1 MEEDVLKI
9 EGTVLVRCLDKNVE
23 SVTIPNYVT
32 KIDIKAFRRC
42 ASLKSI
48 VIPPSVTEIDDYAFF
63 NCTSLSSV
71 IIPESVTSIGEGAF
85 FNCTSLSSVIIP
97 ESVTKIGS
105 YAFCHCNIT
114 ALSHPCLT
122 IKDGLAIEYDD
133 WVVYCATQ
141 SRSITIPD
149 GIRVIFDRAFCDCA
163 SIESVKIPESVTTI
177 SNKAFKGCNITEL
190 SHPLLTIKNGVAIE
204 NNKVLYW
211 TNQSSS
217 ITIPDGVREIEYY
230 AFYDNKTL
238 SSVVIPPSVKEIG
251 KEAFEGCSSLS
262 SVVIPDSVRKI
273 GDKAFMGCDID
284 ELSHPCLKIKNGFAI
299 KGKKVL
305 YRTTQSDSFIIPN
318 GVKEI
323 VEDVLDGYSE
333 PESVEF
339 SGTVAQWEAIVGK
352 WYLLKHISEKSVKCS
367 DGVWQ
372 LPVLLIENG
381 SLKQCTDKSATS
393 VTIPDGVTEIAH
405 NAFSGCESL
414 KSLEIPSGVTKIG
427 AYSFCESL
435 SSISLPSSITEFDKE
450 AFFFVGKSLS
460 KVILADDFQKVPSEW
475 FDRLDWNNENY
486 EIVCTKDSST
496 YKAVKR
502 SPKLKK
508 HLKDVALQVAK
519 NEKIATVN
527 KIGADALLS
536 TLRSSVEGFSFQI
549 LATTKSATV
558 VLVQIGKNVGVF
570 KLGADS
576 SKWFS
581 KLQKVLEAFSDST
594 KSGEEI
600 FDVITRVKLPLGE
613 IPGKKAE
620 KMTLR
625 GDNMNL
631 FASGVLREI
640 EYCVLK
646 GSALF
651 GIKEIGYRAFKSG
664 CDYSLS
670 SVKIPKSVTK
680 IGSEAFRGCS
690 KLESIEIPDSVT
702 EIGEKA
708 FKSSSLASVVIPD
721 SVTKIGDKAFEY
733 TDINELSH
741 PLLTIKNGIAIK
753 DGTVL
758 YSANYTSKITLPD
771 GVTKIGEKAFYEC
784 SGLYSMVLPESL
796 KEIDDNA
803 FFECDSLET
812 LEFKGTVAQWKAVK
826 KCVDLCFRIGTRT
839 VKCTDGEAK
848 L

>member
-1 MEEDVLKI
+1 MADVLKI

-97 ESVTKIGS
+97 ESVTKIGR

-163 SIESVKIPESVTTI
+163 SIESVKIPESVTSI
-177 SNKAFKGCNITEL
+177 GNKAFKGCNITEL
-190 SHPLLTIKNGVAIE
+190 SHPLLTIKNGVAIKD
-204 NNKVLYW
+204 NKVLYW

-217 ITIPDGVREIEYY
+217 ITIPDGVKEIEYS
-230 AFYDNKTL
+230 AFYYNKTL
-238 SSVVIPPSVKEIG
+238 SSVIIPPSVKEIG

-273 GDKAFMGCDID
+273 GDKAFLGCNID

-305 YRTTQSDSFIIPN
+305 YRTTQSDSFIIPE

-323 VEDVLDGYSE
+323 DKDVLDGYSK

-352 WYLLKHISEKSVKCS
+352 WYLIEDISEKNVKCS
-367 DGVWQ
+367 DGIWQ

-393 VTIPDGVTEIAH
+393 VTIPDGVTEIADH
-405 NAFSGCESL
+405 AFSGCKSL
-414 KSLEIPSGVTKIG
+414 KSLEVPSGVTKIG
-427 AYSFCESL
+427 AYSLCESL

-475 FDRLDWNNENY
+475 FDRLDWHNENY

-508 HLKDVALQVAK
+508 HIKDLALQVAK

-527 KIGADALLS
+527 KVGADALLS
-536 TLRSSVEGFSFQI
+536 TLRSSVAGLSFQI

-558 VLVQIGKNVGVF
+558 AMVQIGKNIGVF

-600 FDVITRVKLPLGE
+600 FAVITSLKLPLGE

-620 KMTLR
+620 DMTLR
-625 GDNMNL
+625 GNTLNL

-640 EYCVLK
+640 EYYIK
-646 GSALF
+646 DIALF
-651 GIKEIGYRAFKSG
+651 GIKEIGYRAFNSG
-664 CDYSLS
+664 SNYSLS

-680 IGSEAFRGCS
+680 IGSEAFKSCYEI
-690 KLESIEIPDSVT
+690 ESLEIPDSVT
-702 EIGEKA
+702 EIGDKA
-708 FKSSSLASVVIPD
+708 FRGCDKIKSLEIPD
-721 SVTKIGDKAFEY
+721 SVKEIGDKAFEY
-733 TDINELSH
+733 TGINELSH
-741 PLLTIKNGIAIK
+741 PCLTIKNGVAIK

-758 YSANYTSKITLPD
+758 YQANYTSNVTLPD

-784 SGLYSMVLPESL
+784 RWLHSMVLPESL

-803 FFECDSLET
+803 FFECDYLET

-826 KCVDLCFRIGTRT
+826 KGVDLCFRIGTRT

>member
-1 MEEDVLKI
+1 MEEEVLKI

-190 SHPLLTIKNGVAIE
+190 SHPLLTIKNGVAIKD
-204 NNKVLYW
+204 NKVLYW

-217 ITIPDGVREIEYY
+217 ITIPDGVREIEYS

-238 SSVVIPPSVKEIG
+238 SSVVIPEGVTKIG

-262 SVVIPDSVRKI
+262 SVVIPDSVKKI
-273 GDKAFMGCDID
+273 GDKAFMGCNID

-305 YRTTQSDSFIIPN
+305 YRTTQSDSFIIPD

-323 VEDVLDGYSE
+323 DKDVLDGYSS

-352 WYLLKHISEKSVKCS
+352 WYLIEDISEKSVKCS
-367 DGVWQ
+367 DGVWKM
-372 LPVLLIENG
+372 PVLLIENG

-393 VTIPDGVTEIAH
+393 VTIPDGVTEIADH
-405 NAFSGCESL
+405 AFSGCESL
-414 KSLEIPSGVTKIG
+414 KSLEVPSGVTKIG
-427 AYSFCESL
+427 AYSLCESL
-435 SSISLPSSITEFDKE
+435 SSISLPSSITEFDKD

-508 HLKDVALQVAK
+508 HIKDLALQVAK

-527 KIGADALLS
+527 KVGADALLS
-536 TLRSSVEGFSFQI
+536 TLRSSVKGLSFQI

-558 VLVQIGKNVGVF
+558 AMVQIGKNIGVF
-570 KLGADS
+570 KLGVDS

-600 FDVITRVKLPLGE
+600 FDVITSLKLPLGE

-620 KMTLR
+620 DMTLR
-625 GDNMNL
+625 GSTLNL

-640 EYCVLK
+640 EYRMLEDI
-646 GSALF
+646 ALF
-651 GIKEIGYRAFKSG
+651 GIKEIGYRAFNSG

-680 IGSEAFRGCS
+680 IGSEAFRGCR
-690 KLESIEIPDSVT
+690 KLESIEIPDSVK

-708 FKSSSLASVVIPD
+708 FRGSHLASVVIPD
-721 SVTKIGDKAFEY
+721 SVTKIGDKAFVY

-758 YSANYTSKITLPD
+758 YSANYTSNVTLPD
-771 GVTKIGEKAFYEC
+771 GVTKIGSKAFWELYNLCSMVIPDSVTEIDRDAFYEC
-784 SGLYSMVLPESL
+784 DYL
-796 KEIDDNA
+796 
-803 FFECDSLET
+803 CT

-826 KCVDLCFRIGTRT
+826 KCVDLSCRIAATK
-839 VKCTDGEAK
+839 VNCADGEAE

>member
-1 MEEDVLKI
+1 MEDVLKI

-23 SVTIPNYVT
+23 SVTIPDYVT
-32 KIDIKAFRRC
+32 KID
-42 ASLKSI
+42 
-48 VIPPSVTEIDDYAFF
+48 
-63 NCTSLSSV
+63 
-71 IIPESVTSIGEGAF
+71 EGAF
-85 FNCTSLSSVIIP
+85 KSCKSL
-97 ESVTKIGS
+97 K
-105 YAFCHCNIT
+105 
-114 ALSHPCLT
+114 
-122 IKDGLAIEYDD
+122 
-133 WVVYCATQ
+133 
-141 SRSITIPD
+141 
-149 GIRVIFDRAFCDCA
+149 
-163 SIESVKIPESVTTI
+163 
-177 SNKAFKGCNITEL
+177 
-190 SHPLLTIKNGVAIE
+190 
-204 NNKVLYW
+204 
-211 TNQSSS
+211 
-217 ITIPDGVREIEYY
+217 
-230 AFYDNKTL
+230 
-238 SSVVIPPSVKEIG
+238 SVVIPPSVTKIG

-262 SVVIPDSVRKI
+262 SVVIPDSVKKI
-273 GDKAFMGCDID
+273 GDKAFMGCNID

-305 YRTTQSDSFIIPN
+305 YRTTQSDSFIIPD

-323 VEDVLDGYSE
+323 DKDVLDGYSS

-352 WYLLKHISEKSVKCS
+352 WYLIEDISEKSVKCS
-367 DGVWQ
+367 DGVWKM
-372 LPVLLIENG
+372 PVLLIENG

-393 VTIPDGVTEIAH
+393 VTIPDGVTEIADH
-405 NAFSGCESL
+405 AFSGCESL
-414 KSLEIPSGVTKIG
+414 KSLEVPSGVTKIG
-427 AYSFCESL
+427 AYSLCESL
-435 SSISLPSSITEFDKE
+435 SSISLPSSITEFDKD

-486 EIVCTKDSST
+486 EIICTKDSST

-508 HLKDVALQVAK
+508 HIKDIALQAAK

-527 KIGADALLS
+527 KVGADALLS
-536 TLRSSVEGFSFQI
+536 TLRSSVKGFSFQI
-549 LATTKSATV
+549 LATTKSAAV
-558 VLVQIGKNVGVF
+558 AMVQIGKNVGVF

-600 FDVITRVKLPLGE
+600 FDVITSLKLPLGE

-620 KMTLR
+620 KMTLK
-625 GDNMNL
+625 GNVLNL

-640 EYCVLK
+640 EYYTK
-646 GSALF
+646 DIALF
-651 GIKEIGYRAFKSG
+651 GIKEIGYRAFKH
-664 CDYSLS
+664 DVLTHLS

-680 IGSEAFRGCS
+680 IGSEAFKGCDEI
-690 KLESIEIPDSVT
+690 ESIEIPDSVT

-708 FKSSSLASVVIPD
+708 FKGCDKIKSLEIPD
-721 SVTKIGDKAFEY
+721 SVKEIGDKAFEY
-733 TDINELSH
+733 TGINELSH

-758 YSANYTSKITLPD
+758 YSANYTSNVTLPD

-784 SGLYSMVLPESL
+784 CGLHSMVLPESL

-826 KCVDLCFRIGTRT
+826 KGIDLCFRIGTRT

>member
-1 MEEDVLKI
+1 MEEEVLKI
-9 EGTVLVRCLDKNVE
+9 KGTELVKCLDKNVE
-23 SVTIPNYVT
+23 SVTIPDYVT

-42 ASLKSI
+42 ASLKSV

-71 IIPESVTSIGEGAF
+71 IIPESVTSIGR
-85 FNCTSLSSVIIP
+85 
-97 ESVTKIGS
+97 

-141 SRSITIPD
+141 RRSITIPD

-190 SHPLLTIKNGVAIE
+190 SHPLLTIKNGVAIK

-217 ITIPDGVREIEYY
+217 ITIPDGVREIEYS

-238 SSVVIPPSVKEIG
+238 SSVVIPEGVTTIG

-305 YRTTQSDSFIIPN
+305 YRTTQSNSFIIPD

-323 VEDVLDGYSE
+323 DKDVLDGYNK

-352 WYLLKHISEKSVKCS
+352 WNLLKHISEKNVKCS

-508 HLKDVALQVAK
+508 HIKDIALQVAK

-527 KIGADALLS
+527 KVGADALLS

-558 VLVQIGKNVGVF
+558 ALVQIGKNVGVF

-581 KLQKVLEAFSDST
+581 KLQKVLEAFLDST

-600 FDVITRVKLPLGE
+600 FDVITREKLPLGE

-625 GDNMNL
+625 GGTLNL

-640 EYCVLK
+640 EYRVLK
-646 GSALF
+646 DIALF

-680 IGSEAFRGCS
+680 IGSEAFRSCR

-708 FKSSSLASVVIPD
+708 FRGSSLASVVIPD
-721 SVTKIGDKAFEY
+721 SVTKIGDKAFVY

-758 YSANYTSKITLPD
+758 YQANSTNNVTLPD
-771 GVTKIGEKAFYEC
+771 GVTKIGEKAFHEC
-784 SGLYSMVLPESL
+784 WSLYSMVLPESL

-803 FFECDSLET
+803 FFECDDLCT
-812 LEFKGTVAQWKAVK
+812 LEFKGSVAQWKAVK

-839 VKCTDGEAK
+839 VKCTDGEAE

>member
-1 MEEDVLKI
+1 M
-9 EGTVLVRCLDKNVE
+9 
-23 SVTIPNYVT
+23 
-32 KIDIKAFRRC
+32 
-42 ASLKSI
+42 
-48 VIPPSVTEIDDYAFF
+48 
-63 NCTSLSSV
+63 
-71 IIPESVTSIGEGAF
+71 
-85 FNCTSLSSVIIP
+85 
-97 ESVTKIGS
+97 
-105 YAFCHCNIT
+105 
-114 ALSHPCLT
+114 
-122 IKDGLAIEYDD
+122 
-133 WVVYCATQ
+133 
-141 SRSITIPD
+141 
-149 GIRVIFDRAFCDCA
+149 
-163 SIESVKIPESVTTI
+163 
-177 SNKAFKGCNITEL
+177 
-190 SHPLLTIKNGVAIE
+190 
-204 NNKVLYW
+204 
-211 TNQSSS
+211 
-217 ITIPDGVREIEYY
+217 
-230 AFYDNKTL
+230 
-238 SSVVIPPSVKEIG
+238 
-251 KEAFEGCSSLS
+251 
-262 SVVIPDSVRKI
+262 
-273 GDKAFMGCDID
+273 
-284 ELSHPCLKIKNGFAI
+284 
-299 KGKKVL
+299 
-305 YRTTQSDSFIIPN
+305 
-318 GVKEI
+318 
-323 VEDVLDGYSE
+323 
-333 PESVEF
+333 
-339 SGTVAQWEAIVGK
+339 
-352 WYLLKHISEKSVKCS
+352 KCS

-414 KSLEIPSGVTKIG
+414 KSLEVPSGVTKIG

-508 HLKDVALQVAK
+508 HIKDLALQVAK

-527 KIGADALLS
+527 KVGADALLS

-558 VLVQIGKNVGVF
+558 AMVQIGKNIGVF
-570 KLGADS
+570 RLGADS
-576 SKWFS
+576 SKWLP

-625 GDNMNL
+625 GGTLNL

-640 EYCVLK
+640 EYPMLK
-646 GSALF
+646 DIALF
-651 GIKEIGYRAFKSG
+651 GIKEIGYRAFKH
-664 CDYSLS
+664 DVFTHLS

-708 FKSSSLASVVIPD
+708 FKWSSLASVVIPD
-721 SVTKIGDKAFEY
+721 SIKEIGDKAFEH

-771 GVTKIGEKAFYEC
+771 GVTKIGEKAFYEF

-803 FFECDSLET
+803 FFDCDSLET

-826 KCVDLCFRIGTRT
+826 KGIDLCFRIGTRT
-839 VKCTDGEAK
+839 VKCTDGEAE

>member
-9 EGTVLVRCLDKNVE
+9 KGTELVRCLDKNVE
-23 SVTIPNYVT
+23 SVTIPDYVT
-32 KIDIKAFRRC
+32 KIDEGAFKSC
-42 ASLKSI
+42 KSLKSI

-71 IIPESVTSIGEGAF
+71 IIPESVTS
-85 FNCTSLSSVIIP
+85 
-97 ESVTKIGS
+97 IGS

-217 ITIPDGVREIEYY
+217 ITIPDGVREIEYS

-273 GDKAFMGCDID
+273 GGKAFLGCNID

-305 YRTTQSDSFIIPN
+305 YRTTQSNSFIIPE

-323 VEDVLDGYSE
+323 DMDVLDGYSK

-352 WYLLKHISEKSVKCS
+352 WYLIEDISEKSVKCS

-372 LPVLLIENG
+372 LPVMLVEKG

-405 NAFSGCESL
+405 NAFSGCDSL

-427 AYSFCESL
+427 AYSLCESL

-508 HLKDVALQVAK
+508 HIKDLALQVAK

-527 KIGADALLS
+527 KVGADALLS
-536 TLRSSVEGFSFQI
+536 TLRSSVKGLSFQI

-558 VLVQIGKNVGVF
+558 AMVQIGKNVGVF

-576 SKWFS
+576 SKWSS

-600 FDVITRVKLPLGE
+600 FDVITSLKLTLGE

-625 GDNMNL
+625 GSTLNL

-640 EYCVLK
+640 EYRMLK
-646 GSALF
+646 DIALF
-651 GIKEIGYRAFKSG
+651 GIKEIGYRAFKH
-664 CDYSLS
+664 DVLTHLS

-680 IGSEAFRGCS
+680 IGSEAFKGCDEI
-690 KLESIEIPDSVT
+690 ESIEIPDSVT

-708 FKSSSLASVVIPD
+708 FKGCDKIKSLEIPD
-721 SVTKIGDKAFEY
+721 SVKEIGDKAFEY
-733 TDINELSH
+733 TGINELSH

-758 YSANYTSKITLPD
+758 YSANYTSNVTLPD

-784 SGLYSMVLPESL
+784 CGLHSMVLPESL

-826 KCVDLCFRIGTRT
+826 KGIDLCFRIGTRT

>member
-9 EGTVLVRCLDKNVE
+9 KGTELVRCLDKNVE

-42 ASLKSI
+42 ASLKSV

-97 ESVTKIGS
+97 ESVTSIGS

-217 ITIPDGVREIEYY
+217 ITIPDGVKEIEYS

-238 SSVVIPPSVKEIG
+238 SSVVIPEGVTTIG

-273 GDKAFMGCDID
+273 GAEAFLGCNID

-305 YRTTQSDSFIIPN
+305 YRTTQSNSFIIPE

-323 VEDVLDGYSE
+323 VEDVLDGYSK

-352 WYLLKHISEKSVKCS
+352 WYLLEHTSEKNVKCA

-393 VTIPDGVTEIAH
+393 VTIPDGVTEIAL

-427 AYSFCESL
+427 AYSFCKSL
-435 SSISLPSSITEFDKE
+435 SSISLPSSITEFDKD
-450 AFFFVGKSLS
+450 AFFFVGKCLS

-475 FDRLDWNNENY
+475 FDRLDWNENY
-486 EIVCTKDSST
+486 EIICTKDSST

-508 HLKDVALQVAK
+508 HIKDLALQVAK

-527 KIGADALLS
+527 KVGADALLS
-536 TLRSSVEGFSFQI
+536 TLLPSVSGFSFQI

-558 VLVQIGKNVGVF
+558 ALVQIGKNVGVF

-600 FDVITRVKLPLGE
+600 FDVITSVKLPLGE

-625 GDNMNL
+625 GSTLNL

-640 EYCVLK
+640 EYRMLK
-646 GSALF
+646 DIALF
-651 GIKEIGYRAFKSG
+651 GIKEIGYRAFKH
-664 CDYSLS
+664 DVLTHLS

-680 IGSEAFRGCS
+680 IGSEAFKGCDEI
-690 KLESIEIPDSVT
+690 KSIEIPDSVT
-702 EIGEKA
+702 EIGDKA
-708 FKSSSLASVVIPD
+708 FKWSSLASVVIPD
-721 SVTKIGDKAFEY
+721 SVTKIGDKAFEH

-771 GVTKIGEKAFYEC
+771 GVTKIGEKAFHEC
-784 SGLYSMVLPESL
+784 SWLYSMVLPESL
-796 KEIDDNA
+796 KEIDQNA

-826 KCVDLCFRIGTRT
+826 KGADWNSRVPAKR
-839 VKCTDGEAK
+839 VKCTDGEAE

>member
-9 EGTVLVRCLDKNVE
+9 EGTELVKCLDKNVE
-23 SVTIPNYVT
+23 SVTIPDYVT
-32 KIDIKAFRRC
+32 KIDIKAFLRC

-48 VIPPSVTEIDDYAFF
+48 VIPPSVTEIDDYAFSH
-63 NCTSLSSV
+63 CTSLSSV
-71 IIPESVTSIGEGAF
+71 IIPESVTSIGRYAF
-85 FNCTSLSSVIIP
+85 FN
-97 ESVTKIGS
+97 
-105 YAFCHCNIT
+105 CNIT

-133 WVVYCATQ
+133 WVVYCARQ

-149 GIRVIFDRAFCDCA
+149 GITRIWEQAFNGCA
-163 SIESVKIPESVTTI
+163 SIESVKIPESVTSI
-177 SNKAFKGCNITEL
+177 GNKAFKGCNITEL

-217 ITIPDGVREIEYY
+217 ITIPDGVKEIEYA
-230 AFYDNKTL
+230 AFYYNKTL
-238 SSVVIPPSVKEIG
+238 SSVIIPPSVKEIG
-251 KEAFEGCSSLS
+251 KEAFEYCSSLS

-273 GDKAFMGCDID
+273 GDKAFLGCDIT

-305 YRTTQSDSFIIPN
+305 YRTTQSDSFIIPE

-323 VEDVLDGYSE
+323 DKDVLDGCNY

-339 SGTVAQWEAIVGK
+339 AGTVAQWEAIVGK
-352 WYLLKHISEKSVKCS
+352 WNLLKHISEKNVKCS

-393 VTIPDGVTEIAH
+393 VTIPDGVTEIGGY
-405 NAFSGCESL
+405 AFNDCKLL
-414 KSLEIPSGVTKIG
+414 KSLEVPSGVTKISNG
-427 AYSFCESL
+427 AFCYCESL
-435 SSISLPSSITEFDKE
+435 SSISLPSSITEFDE
-450 AFFFVGKSLS
+450 DAFLFVGKALS
-460 KVILADDFQKVPSEW
+460 KVILADDFEKVPSEW
-475 FDRLDWNNENY
+475 FDRLDWHENY
-486 EIVCTKDSST
+486 EIICTKDSST

-508 HLKDVALQVAK
+508 HIKDLALQVAK
-519 NEKIATVN
+519 DKKIATVN
-527 KIGADALLS
+527 KVGADALLS
-536 TLRSSVEGFSFQI
+536 TLLSSVAGLSFQI

-558 VLVQIGKNVGVF
+558 ALMQIGKNVGVF

-576 SKWFS
+576 SKWFP
-581 KLQKVLEAFSDST
+581 KLQEVLEAFSDST

-640 EYCVLK
+640 EYRMIK
-646 GSALF
+646 GIALF
-651 GIKEIGYRAFKSG
+651 GIKEIGYRAFYSG

-680 IGSEAFRGCS
+680 IGSEAFRGCDEI
-690 KLESIEIPDSVT
+690 ESIEIPDSVT
-702 EIGEKA
+702 EIGDKA
-708 FKSSSLASVVIPD
+708 FKGSSLASVVIPD

-741 PLLTIKNGIAIK
+741 PLLTIKNGVAIK

-758 YSANYTSKITLPD
+758 YQANSTSKITLPD
-771 GVTKIGEKAFYEC
+771 GVTKIGEKAFYERR
-784 SGLYSMVLPESL
+784 GLHSMVLPDSL

-826 KCVDLCFRIGTRT
+826 KGVDLCFRIGTRA
-839 VKCTDGEAK
+839 VKCTDGDAE

>member
-9 EGTVLVRCLDKNVE
+9 KGTELVRCLDKNVE

-32 KIDIKAFRRC
+32 KIGEGAFKSC
-42 ASLKSI
+42 TSLESI
-48 VIPPSVTEIDDYAFF
+48 VIPPSVTEIDDYAF
-63 NCTSLSSV
+63 CH
-71 IIPESVTSIGEGAF
+71 
-85 FNCTSLSSVIIP
+85 CTSLSSVIIP

-217 ITIPDGVREIEYY
+217 ITIPDGVKEIEYS

-273 GDKAFMGCDID
+273 GGKAFLGCNID

-305 YRTTQSDSFIIPN
+305 YRTTQSNSFIIPE

-323 VEDVLDGYSE
+323 DKDVLDGYNY

-352 WYLLKHISEKSVKCS
+352 WYLLEHASEKNVKCA

-372 LPVLLIENG
+372 LPVMLVENG

-435 SSISLPSSITEFDKE
+435 SSISLPSSITEIDKE
-450 AFFFVGKSLS
+450 AFFFVGKCLS

-475 FDRLDWNNENY
+475 FDRLDWNENY
-486 EIVCTKDSST
+486 EIICTKDSST

-508 HLKDVALQVAK
+508 HIKDLALQVAK
-519 NEKIATVN
+519 DKKIASVN
-527 KIGADALLS
+527 KVGADALLS
-536 TLRSSVEGFSFQI
+536 TLLPSVAGFSFQI

-558 VLVQIGKNVGVF
+558 ALVQIGKNIGVF

-576 SKWFS
+576 SKWLP

-600 FDVITRVKLPLGE
+600 FDVITSLKLPLGE

-625 GDNMNL
+625 GSTLNL

-640 EYCVLK
+640 EYRMLNDI
-646 GSALF
+646 ALF
-651 GIKEIGYRAFKSG
+651 GIKEIGYRAFKH
-664 CDYSLS
+664 DVLTHLS

-680 IGSEAFRGCS
+680 IGSEAFKGCDEI
-690 KLESIEIPDSVT
+690 KSIEIPDSVT

-708 FKSSSLASVVIPD
+708 FKWSSLASVVIPD
-721 SVTKIGDKAFEY
+721 SVTKIGDKAFEL

-741 PLLTIKNGIAIK
+741 PLLTIKNGVAIK

-758 YSANYTSKITLPD
+758 YQANSTSNVIIPD
-771 GVTKIGEKAFYEC
+771 GVTKIGEKAFHEC
-784 SGLYSMVLPESL
+784 SWLHSMVLPESL

-826 KCVDLCFRIGTRT
+826 KGIDLCFRIGTRT
-839 VKCTDGEAK
+839 VKCTDGEAE

>member
-9 EGTVLVRCLDKNVE
+9 KGTELVRCLDKNVE

-42 ASLKSI
+42 ESLKSI

-190 SHPLLTIKNGVAIE
+190 SHPLLTIKNGVAIK

-217 ITIPDGVREIEYY
+217 ITIPDGVREIEYS

-238 SSVVIPPSVKEIG
+238 SSVVIPEGVTTIG

-273 GDKAFMGCDID
+273 GAEAFLGCNID

-305 YRTTQSDSFIIPN
+305 YRTTQSDSFIIPE

-323 VEDVLDGYSE
+323 VEDVLDGYNE

-352 WYLLKHISEKSVKCS
+352 WYLLEHISEKNVKCS
-367 DGVWQ
+367 DGVWEM
-372 LPVLLIENG
+372 PVLLIENG

-405 NAFSGCESL
+405 NAFSGCDSL

-427 AYSFCESL
+427 AYSLCESL

-460 KVILADDFQKVPSEW
+460 KVILADDFEKVPSEW
-475 FDRLDWNNENY
+475 FDRLDWNENY
-486 EIVCTKDSST
+486 EIICTKDSST

-508 HLKDVALQVAK
+508 HIKDLALQVAK

-527 KIGADALLS
+527 KVGADALLS
-536 TLRSSVEGFSFQI
+536 TLRSSVAGFSFQI

-558 VLVQIGKNVGVF
+558 ALVQIGKNIGVF
-570 KLGADS
+570 RLGADS
-576 SKWFS
+576 SKWLP
-581 KLQKVLEAFSDST
+581 KLQKVLDAFSDST

-625 GDNMNL
+625 GGTLNL

-640 EYCVLK
+640 EYPMLK
-646 GSALF
+646 DIALF
-651 GIKEIGYRAFKSG
+651 GIKEIGYRAFKH
-664 CDYSLS
+664 DVLTHLS

-680 IGSEAFRGCS
+680 IGSEAFKGCDEI
-690 KLESIEIPDSVT
+690 ESIEIPDSVT

-708 FKSSSLASVVIPD
+708 FKGCDKIKSLEIPD
-721 SVTKIGDKAFEY
+721 SVKEIGDKAFEY
-733 TDINELSH
+733 TGINELSH

-784 SGLYSMVLPESL
+784 RWLYSMVLPESL

>member
-1 MEEDVLKI
+1 MEEEVLKI
-9 EGTVLVRCLDKNVE
+9 NGTELVRCLDKNVE

-48 VIPPSVTEIDDYAFF
+48 VIPPSVTEIDDYAFCH
-63 NCTSLSSV
+63 CTSLSSV

-97 ESVTKIGS
+97 ESVTSIGS

-204 NNKVLYW
+204 DNKVRYW

-217 ITIPDGVREIEYY
+217 ITIPDGVKEIEYS

-238 SSVVIPPSVKEIG
+238 SSVVIPEGVTKIG

-273 GDKAFMGCDID
+273 GGKAFLGCNID

-305 YRTTQSDSFIIPN
+305 YRTTQSNSFIIPE

-323 VEDVLDGYSE
+323 DKDVLDGCSK

-352 WYLLKHISEKSVKCS
+352 WNLLEHTSEKNVKCK
-367 DGVWQ
+367 DGVWEM
-372 LPVLLIENG
+372 PVLLIENG

-393 VTIPDGVTEIAH
+393 VTIPDGVTEIAN
-405 NAFSGCESL
+405 NAFSGCDSL

-435 SSISLPSSITEFDKE
+435 SSISLPSSITEFDKD
-450 AFFFVGKSLS
+450 AFFFVGKCLS
-460 KVILADDFQKVPSEW
+460 KVILADDFEKVPSEW
-475 FDRLDWNNENY
+475 FDRLDWNENY
-486 EIVCTKDSST
+486 EIICTKDSST

-508 HLKDVALQVAK
+508 HIKDLALQVAK
-519 NEKIATVN
+519 DEKIATVN
-527 KIGADALLS
+527 KVGADALLS
-536 TLRSSVEGFSFQI
+536 TLLPSVRGFSFQI

-558 VLVQIGKNVGVF
+558 ALVQIGKNIGVF
-570 KLGADS
+570 RLGADS
-576 SKWFS
+576 SKWLP
-581 KLQKVLEAFSDST
+581 KIQKVLAAFSDST

-600 FDVITRVKLPLGE
+600 FDVITSLKLPLGE

-625 GDNMNL
+625 GSTLNL

-646 GSALF
+646 GIALF

-771 GVTKIGEKAFYEC
+771 GVTKIGEKAFYEF

-826 KCVDLCFRIGTRT
+826 KGIDLCFRIGTRT

>member
-23 SVTIPNYVT
+23 SVTIPDYVT

-71 IIPESVTSIGEGAF
+71 IIPESVTS
-85 FNCTSLSSVIIP
+85 
-97 ESVTKIGS
+97 IGS

-217 ITIPDGVREIEYY
+217 ITIPDGVREIEYT
-230 AFYDNKTL
+230 AFYYNKTL
-238 SSVVIPPSVKEIG
+238 SSVVIPEGVTTIG

-273 GDKAFMGCDID
+273 GGKAFLGCNID

-305 YRTTQSDSFIIPN
+305 YRTTQSNSFIIPE

-323 VEDVLDGYSE
+323 VEDVLDGYSK

-352 WYLLKHISEKSVKCS
+352 WNLIEHISEKSVKCS

-414 KSLEIPSGVTKIG
+414 KSLEVPSGVTKIG

-508 HLKDVALQVAK
+508 HIKDLALQVAK

-527 KIGADALLS
+527 KVGADALLS

-558 VLVQIGKNVGVF
+558 ALVQIGKNIGVF
-570 KLGADS
+570 RLGADS

-600 FDVITRVKLPLGE
+600 FDVITSLKLPLGE

-625 GDNMNL
+625 GGTLNL

-640 EYCVLK
+640 EYRVLEDI
-646 GSALF
+646 ALF
-651 GIKEIGYRAFKSG
+651 GIKEIGYRAFKH
-664 CDYSLS
+664 DVFTHLS

-680 IGSEAFRGCS
+680 IGSEAFKGCDEI
-690 KLESIEIPDSVT
+690 ESIEIPDSVT
-702 EIGEKA
+702 EIGDKA
-708 FKSSSLASVVIPD
+708 FKGCYKIKSLEIPD
-721 SVTKIGDKAFEY
+721 SVKEIGDKAFEY

-771 GVTKIGEKAFYEC
+771 GVTKIGEKAFYDR

-812 LEFKGTVAQWKAVK
+812 LEFKGTVAQWKAMK

-839 VKCTDGEAK
+839 VKCTDGEAE

>member
-9 EGTVLVRCLDKNVE
+9 KGTELVRCLDKNVE
-23 SVTIPNYVT
+23 SVTIPDYVT
-32 KIDIKAFRRC
+32 KIDEGAFKSC
-42 ASLKSI
+42 KSLKSI

-71 IIPESVTSIGEGAF
+71 IIPESVTS
-85 FNCTSLSSVIIP
+85 
-97 ESVTKIGS
+97 IGS

-217 ITIPDGVREIEYY
+217 ITIPDGVREIEYS

-273 GDKAFMGCDID
+273 GGKAFLGCNID

-305 YRTTQSDSFIIPN
+305 YRTTQSNSFIIPE

-323 VEDVLDGYSE
+323 NKDVLDGYNY

-352 WYLLKHISEKSVKCS
+352 WYLLEHISEKSVKCS

-372 LPVLLIENG
+372 LPVMLVEKG

-405 NAFSGCESL
+405 NAFSGCDSL

-427 AYSFCESL
+427 AYSLCESL

-508 HLKDVALQVAK
+508 HIKDLALQVAK

-527 KIGADALLS
+527 KVGADALLS

-558 VLVQIGKNVGVF
+558 ALVQIGKNVGVF

-576 SKWFS
+576 SKWLP

-600 FDVITRVKLPLGE
+600 FDVITSLKLPLGE

-625 GDNMNL
+625 GSTLNL

-640 EYCVLK
+640 EYRMLK
-646 GSALF
+646 DIALF
-651 GIKEIGYRAFKSG
+651 GIKEIGYRAFKH
-664 CDYSLS
+664 DVLTHLS

-680 IGSEAFRGCS
+680 IGSEAFKGCDEI
-690 KLESIEIPDSVT
+690 ESIEIPDSVT

-708 FKSSSLASVVIPD
+708 FKGCDKIKSLEIPD
-721 SVTKIGDKAFEY
+721 SVKEIGDKAFEY
-733 TDINELSH
+733 TGINELSH

-758 YSANYTSKITLPD
+758 YSANYTSNVTLPD

-784 SGLYSMVLPESL
+784 CGLHSMVLPESL

-826 KCVDLCFRIGTRT
+826 KGIDLCFRIGTRT